1 MYNIFSFYLWQSQS
15 VLIKFSKY
23 LLLLFSHSD
32 MSDSLWP
39 MDRSM
44 PGFPVLNYLLDL
56 AQTHVHWV
64 SDAIESSCPLSSPS
78 PTAFNLS
85 QHQVFSNE
93 PSFHIRWPNYWSF
106 SFNISPSNK
115 YPGLISFRVD
125 WLISLQSKR
134 LSTVYSNTTVQKVQ
148 LFSVQPSL

>member
-32 MSDSLWP
+32 MSDSLWTHGSQYA
-39 MDRSM
+39 R
-44 PGFPVLNYLLDL
+44 FPCLNSLLDL

-85 QHQVFSNE
+85 RHQVFSNE

-115 YPGLISFRVD
+115 YPRLMSFRID
-125 WLISLQSKR
+125 WLISLHSKR
-134 LSTVYSNTTVQKVQ
+134 LSTVFSNTIVQKDQ